1 MTQNTFHINY
11 RFTLPDRT
19 TERFDLEID
28 SETLELIHPP
38 SENLPHWSR
47 LDFHQCPHCP
57 LDIEEHPECPLAV
70 NLVEML
76 NASQRLI
83 SHDQVRVDVMVRD
96 RLISQKTS
104 AQRGI
109 SSLMGLLI
117 ATSGC
122 PWTSFFKPMAR
133 FHLPFADEEETI
145 WRAASTY
152 LLAQYFLGSD
162 DPCFDMELKGMSSI
176 YRNIETLNITVIQRL
191 RAASRTDSAINALIR
206 LDIFAKYLSPDM
218 EESLA
223 SIRRI
228 FRPFLTKYLER
239 KAGDRC
245 PF

>member
-1 MTQNTFHINY
+1 MAEDTFNINY

-19 TERFDLEID
+19 TESFDLEID
-28 SETLELIHPP
+28 NLTLELRNPP
-38 SENLPHWSR
+38 SGSLPEWTR
-47 LDFHQCPHCP
+47 LTFHQCPHCP
-57 LDIEEHPECPLAV
+57 LDVRQYPHCPLAV

-76 NASQRLI
+76 TACQRLI
-83 SHDQVRVDVMVRD
+83 SHDQIQVDVTVRE
-96 RLISQKTS
+96 RLISQITT

-122 PWTSFFKPMAR
+122 PWTSFFKPMAK

-162 DPCFDMELKGMSSI
+162 DPCFDVEFKGMATI
-176 YRNIETLNITVIQRL
+176 YRNIETLNVAVIRRL

-206 LDIFAKYLSPDM
+206 LDIFAKYLSPDID
-218 EESLA
+218 ETLESL
-223 SIRRI
+223 RTI
-228 FRPFLTKYLER
+228 FKPFLAQYLVRPDGE
-239 KAGDRC
+239 C
-245 PF
+245 PW